1 MIPIIMMIV
10 NLYRYNDNNDNGDI
24 DNDNI
29 NTTRPL
35 YII

>member
-10 NLYRYNDNNDNGDI
+10 NLYRYNDNNDNSDI